1 MGYNA
6 TYGFRKCDSMDE
18 TPLQTKH
25 GETLNF
31 LSVDELGVLRV
42 SQAYDTCAE
51 CGVIL
56 TGGIEVFVHGVKRY
70 CKKCELKR
78 RMRNRHKTK

>member
-25 GETLNF
+25 DEMLNF
-31 LSVDELGVLRV
+31 LAVDELGILRV
-42 SQAYDTCAE
+42 SQDYDTCAK
-51 CGVIL
+51 CGCSL
-56 TGGIEVFVHGVKRY
+56 TGEIDVFVHGVKRY
-70 CKKCELKR
+70 CKKCELKQ
-78 RMRNRHKTK
+78 RMKNRHKTK